1 MDVPRAFPNQEPLC
15 SISPSSLVINEI
27 ITIVTAIRK
36 TSRWKSSGVA
46 SILGVTTLNDEFLAD
61 GLENRWKTNGEKSSS
76 VRYPLVME
84 FSQLKT
90 DLTNQHN
97 LGNFD
102 SLRLLSPFLRTI
114 KSPRTTGNV
123 TSLCISAILKLFS
136 LRIITDKSPNL
147 NVAMRNLS
155 FAITQCR
162 FESYDSSQ
170 DEVVLL
176 RVSRLMEESVR
187 GAGNRIL
194 SDDSICE
201 IVETGLSM
209 CCQMRV
215 SAMLRQSAELSM
227 ISIIQCIFERLK
239 YIDSGLDDENFWNET
254 IKHPIEEQ
262 DFHYSR
268 LNNSDVG
275 SSEITPFGIESIREV
290 LRVLISFI
298 DSKNQHF
305 TDQVKSMALR
315 FINAAFEVAG
325 EHMGNFPSL
334 RILISDTLCKSLLQL
349 IRNSQTPV
357 LTNSLI
363 VMTTLLQAMPHHL
376 KLQQELFISYLISCL
391 QIPTHISK
399 DSGLDSS
406 LVRAISST
414 NLAKDQNTDRAT
426 PTSFSERKRFVF
438 DSEGS
443 PPEIRELIVECFG
456 SLSRIPGF
464 LVDLYVN
471 YDCDPQ
477 MSDLALDLVRVLTR
491 NCLIDAAR
499 YSTNNVPPLC
509 LDALLNF
516 IHNFHERLLPA
527 FEPKDHDRALGDL
540 TSLLESKERKYLI
553 IEGAN
558 LFNESPSDGISY
570 LSSHSIIEHPSES
583 NSIAS
588 FFHSTNRLSKR
599 VLGEYL
605 TKASNSELLN
615 AFMIAFDFKGKRIDE
630 ALRMLLQSFRL
641 PGESQLIE
649 RVVEAFAHYYVEAN
663 PGVVASKD
671 AAFVLSYSI
680 IMLNTDQHNPNIKA
694 QARMTLDD
702 FCRNVRGV
710 NDGTD
715 FDRQFLSDIYNA
727 IRNFEIIVAE
737 EHDTELSFFYIWSK
751 LLQNCKGTT
760 PFRCTDSNVFDC
772 IVFKD
777 VWNSIL
783 AALMYVFST
792 ATEDTVFYRVV
803 NGIQQAADVAA
814 HFNQNNV
821 IDYIVRRLTDFT
833 AIGSLHIPENQ
844 LNTAINHENHQ
855 VVVSELSVRLGRDF
869 RAQLAL
875 IVLFWVCN
883 KFKNCMHDSWSPVV
897 SLILALGSNNLLSKE
912 SLPGAKLFQYEHFP
926 FPNPPVISGK
936 SNFSKEGGLL
946 SALSSYL
953 SSYANDEP
961 PAPSSEEIGQT
972 LSSVECIRSSK
983 IDEFLHNL
991 LDIER
996 STLERLIDSL
1006 IEISGGPLH
1015 DVTSSQNES
1024 TSFIIGPS
1032 KSSHA
1037 HFNTQNL
1044 IIADLLTSLFIGFS
1058 RKMDASGIKEK
1069 VFSYLLSKAEHV
1081 VDEQSMNHFSYYI
1094 LLLYMDE
1101 DLELEES
1108 SIEWKKLTEYFAMV
1122 KSKELAVESSII
1134 SMFLELGNRYP
1145 YLLHSTFGFDFLDV
1159 VLHVNSADVS
1169 DLLVIFHKISAH
1181 QLDLPKLQ
1189 CYLSSVDMFIQN
1201 IVKQLARILSR
1212 QKKGLTKGKP
1222 VDKTTLESHGK
1233 DLNDAFDLYLKAA
1246 SEFEDE
1252 HYDVTD
1258 DKNVLHQ
1265 KWKMVY
1271 SHICKFCL
1279 SRSRSLRTSSFSS
1292 LQRVVMVQLDKSH
1305 DINVT
1310 MSLFHQVLL
1319 PTMENMIT
1327 GLNGKPEHHLFGLAK
1342 AQMFGI
1348 ICKTILLDMDILSNQ
1363 SNMLYPLWLKLMDVA
1378 IKLSA
1383 MHGSEAMAE
1392 VMESIKNVYLILHSA
1407 GALCG
1412 PTVQDTDS
1420 DPLLKTWNSTWN
1432 NLFIYYPEL
1441 AQELDFSSET
1451 ETQIQT
1457 ETGSE
1462 KRTEEHNSL
1471 ETGVI

>member
-1 MDVPRAFPNQEPLC
+1 MDVPRAFPNHEPLC

-36 TSRWKSSGVA
+36 TSRWRNSGVA

-84 FSQLKT
+84 FSQLKA
-90 DLTNQHN
+90 DLTIQQN
-97 LGNFD
+97 LSNFD

-136 LRIITDKSPNL
+136 LRIITEKSPNL
-147 NVAMRNLS
+147 DIAMRNLS

-239 YIDSGLDDENFWNET
+239 YIDPELDDENFWNET
-254 IKHPIEEQ
+254 LEHPIEEQ
-262 DFHYSR
+262 EFHYNR
-268 LNNSDVG
+268 LNTSQIE

-305 TDQVKSMALR
+305 SDQVKSMALR

-349 IRNSQTPV
+349 IRHSQTPV

-391 QIPTHISK
+391 QIPTQISK

-414 NLAKDQNTDRAT
+414 NLVNDQNPDRAT

-438 DSEGS
+438 DNEGS

-477 MSDLALDLVRVLTR
+477 MSDLASDLIRVLTR

-509 LDALLNF
+509 LDTLLNF
-516 IHNFHERLLPA
+516 IHNFHERRLPT
-527 FEPKDHDRALGDL
+527 FEPKDHDRALEASA
-540 TSLLESKERKYLI
+540 SLLQSKERKFII

-558 LFNESPSDGISY
+558 LFNESPSEGISY
-570 LSSHSIIEHPSES
+570 LSSHSIIEHPSDP

-605 TKASNSELLN
+605 SKASNTEILN
-615 AFMIAFDFKGKRIDE
+615 AFIDAFDFKGKRIDE

-649 RVVEAFAHYYVEAN
+649 RVVEAFSHYYVEAN

-694 QARMTLDD
+694 QARMTLED

-710 NDGTD
+710 NDGAN
-715 FDRQFLSDIYNA
+715 FDRQFLSDIYSA

-751 LLQNCKGTT
+751 LLQNCKNTT
-760 PFRCTDSNVFDC
+760 PFLRTDSNAFDYTVFN
-772 IVFKD
+772 D

-803 NGIQQAADVAA
+803 NGIQQVADVAA
-814 HFNQNNV
+814 HFNQTNV
-821 IDYIVRRLTDFT
+821 IDYIVHRLTEFT
-833 AIGSLHIPENQ
+833 AIGSMHIPEAQ
-844 LNTAINHENHQ
+844 LNTAISHEDHQ
-855 VVVSELSVRLGRDF
+855 VVVSELSVRFGRDF

-883 KFKNCMHDSWSPVV
+883 KFKNCMQDSWLSVV
-897 SLILALGSNNLLSKE
+897 NLILALGSNNLLSKE

-926 FPNPPVISGK
+926 FPNPPLSSGK
-936 SNFSKEGGLL
+936 SNFNKEGGLL
-946 SALSSYL
+946 STLSSYL

-961 PAPSSEEIGQT
+961 PAPSSDEIGQT

-991 LDIER
+991 VDLDG
-996 STLERLIDSL
+996 STLERLIDAL
-1006 IEISGGPLH
+1006 IEIGGGPLY
-1015 DVTSSQNES
+1015 DDASTQNE
-1024 TSFIIGPS
+1024 TNGFISGS
-1032 KSSHA
+1032 VNSSHA
-1037 HFNTQNL
+1037 HYNTQTL
-1044 IIADLLTSLFIGFS
+1044 IIADMLTSLFIGFS
-1058 RKMDASGIKEK
+1058 KKIDASSIKEK
-1069 VFSYLLSKAEHV
+1069 VLSYLLNKSEQI
-1081 VDEQSMNHFSYYI
+1081 VDEQSMNHLSYYI
-1094 LLLYMDE
+1094 LLLYLDE
-1101 DLELEES
+1101 SLELEES
-1108 SIEWKKLTEYFAMV
+1108 SVEWKNLSKYFAVV
-1122 KSKELAVESSII
+1122 KRKEFSVESSII
-1134 SMFLELGNRYP
+1134 SMFLELSNRYS
-1145 YLLHSTFGFDFLDV
+1145 YLLYSTFGFDLLDV
-1159 VLHVNSADVS
+1159 LLHVNSADVS
-1169 DLLVIFHKISAH
+1169 DLLVIFHKVSARK
-1181 QLDLPKLQ
+1181 LDLPKLQ
-1189 CYLSSVDMFIQN
+1189 TYVSFVDVFIQN

-1233 DLNDAFDLYLKAA
+1233 DLNDAFDLYLRVA

-1252 HYDVTD
+1252 YYDVTD
-1258 DKNVLHQ
+1258 EKNVLHQ
-1265 KWKMVY
+1265 KWKMLY

-1279 SRSRSLRTSSFSS
+1279 SRSRSLRTASFSC
-1292 LQRVVMVQLDKSH
+1292 LQRVIMVQLDKPH

-1310 MSLFHQVLL
+1310 MSLFHQALL

-1327 GLNGKPEHHLFGLAK
+1327 TLNGKPEHHLFGLAK
-1342 AQMFGI
+1342 AQMFSI
-1348 ICKTILLDMDILSNQ
+1348 ICKTILLDMNILSNQ
-1363 SNMLYPLWLKLMDVA
+1363 SKMLYPLWLKLMDVA

-1407 GALCG
+1407 GALRG
-1412 PTVQDTDS
+1412 PTVDDTDS
-1420 DPLLKTWNSTWN
+1420 DPVLKTWNSTWN
-1432 NLFIYYPEL
+1432 NLFIYYPVL
-1441 AQELDFSSET
+1441 AQELDLSPET
-1451 ETQIQT
+1451 ETET
-1457 ETGSE
+1457 E
-1462 KRTEEHNSL
+1462 KPTEEHNSL